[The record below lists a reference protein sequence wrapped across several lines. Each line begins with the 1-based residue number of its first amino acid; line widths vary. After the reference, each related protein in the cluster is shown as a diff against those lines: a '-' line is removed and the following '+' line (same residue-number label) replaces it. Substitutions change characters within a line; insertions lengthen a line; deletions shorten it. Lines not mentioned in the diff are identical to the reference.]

1 MKIDNLITNAVDK
14 NNYLQV
20 ICPLPWFNLRHMQYQ
35 PNSNHGPHGYLLSTQ
50 DNITHLS
57 RFGLLSNREGILRYR
72 RSLEVSR
79 ELAPGKSKEVSL
91 TLMEDSITV
100 LTQEETVVVA
110 NDVNDG
116 RASVKRKMK
125 NAFLNLFKSKAAKT
139 EQLAKAEEVS
149 KSDPVTKTEALKSEK
164 ETNDEVAKSEQP
176 LAILDSNYVPEISGR
191 SMVQMSVNIRL
202 GDRTGKTRYA
212 LAYVPTELECLEPFY
227 EDSFLGG
234 SCLKIN
240 PSDEMSDEH
249 WLSRLFFCDFYCQ
262 NSLIACVVTKNLV
275 GHEDQFLNM
284 RLTVVDAKEGYRKV
298 VLVGRSVPH
307 GYEAASAAEVINLY
321 PLSDPTDPEFRELQK
336 YVVLNEPGFYMPIAN
351 AYAWKVR

>member
-1 MKIDNLITNAVDK
+1 
-14 NNYLQV
+14 
-20 ICPLPWFNLRHMQYQ
+20 MQYQ

-50 DNITHLS
+50 DNIAHLS

-139 EQLAKAEEVS
+139 EQLAKAEEVP

-164 ETNDEVAKSEQP
+164 ETKNDEVAKSEQP

-275 GHEDQFLNM
+275 GHEDQFLNI
-284 RLTVVDAKEGYRKV
+284 RLTVVDAKEGCKKV

-351 AYAWKVR
+351 AYGWKVR